1 MITEEQ
7 KRIQEAAAYGL
18 PQNAGL
24 PANYTH
30 EQIEFLRGLI
40 FQHDAQNAAM
50 TREFDLNK
58 PPTPP
63 YRYQEYPRLVY
74 QGTKT
79 APAADEFDLENLLTS
94 GWSLTPPENL
104 EVNLGGE
111 LSPAM
116 LAEVQ
121 AVDIEARR
129 QAENKPGYRDLER
142 ELAKLQAENEA
153 LKQKRK

>member
-1 MITEEQ
+1 
-7 KRIQEAAAYGL
+7 
-18 PQNAGL
+18 
-24 PANYTH
+24 
-30 EQIEFLRGLI
+30 
-40 FQHDAQNAAM
+40 M

-74 QGTKT
+74 RGTKT
-79 APAADEFDLENLLTS
+79 AAAADEFDLENLLTS

-121 AVDIEARR
+121 VIDTEARKPAR
-129 QAENKPGYRDLER
+129 QDLEQQ
-142 ELAKLQAENEA
+142 LARLKAENEA
-153 LKQKRK
+153 LRKKTQK

>member
-74 QGTKT
+74 RGAKT
-79 APAADEFDLENLLTS
+79 AAAVDEFDLENLLTS

-121 AVDIEARR
+121 AVDIEARKPAR
-129 QAENKPGYRDLER
+129 QDLER
-142 ELAKLQAENEA
+142 ELAKLKAENEV
-153 LKQKRK
+153 LRRKTQK